1 MIGLKTTKKS
11 IFETEEQ
18 QKRQFPSLAGRRE
31 DHQALGQGAS
41 SCHTVTF
48 LFYWI
53 RLCMTRPGRSCPWVV
68 LSGCRSQNTVRSLYA
83 FRKESRA
90 HPSHASTLGSQGVLR
105 SAEFLK
111 PSDEMC
117 WCDDA
122 PPCTRVLLASGA
134 IPLGFRASHPCS
146 MAPCTDLQTAQRLQ
160 LPSILERKEDFTL
173 LAERL
178 GAELTFGAE
187 DNTSL
192 FSQMGL
198 SWVPHS
204 AQAFTLF
211 QFKQH

>member
-1 MIGLKTTKKS
+1 
-11 IFETEEQ
+11 
-18 QKRQFPSLAGRRE
+18 
-31 DHQALGQGAS
+31 
-41 SCHTVTF
+41 
-48 LFYWI
+48 
-53 RLCMTRPGRSCPWVV
+53 
-68 LSGCRSQNTVRSLYA
+68 
-83 FRKESRA
+83 
-90 HPSHASTLGSQGVLR
+90 
-105 SAEFLK
+105 
-111 PSDEMC
+111 MC

-122 PPCTRVLLASGA
+122 SPCTRVLLASGA

-146 MAPCTDLQTAQRLQ
+146 RELCTDLQAAQRLQ

-198 SWVPHS
+198 PWVPHS

-211 QFKQH
+211 HFKQHWEKYVGIHERDLHIDCFKLKLNKEKGTNKQKGKCGNIFLRYAWNCCTS